1 MCRVHIDVVS
11 SKTATWRYQVD
22 TMTTRNG
29 EKMAKSAEAMTRGAQ
44 QSGQV
49 LSGYLVEVQ
58 EINISFA
65 RKATETWIEAFR
77 KQTELNQRMV
87 QRLYGEAEGQ
97 THAFQELAR
106 DWMSAYSMPLFNP
119 FGFWGEGMQS
129 ATQSTTSNVARMSDA
144 TREAMQEVMFPIV
157 GYDEMNVSEITE
169 KLRGLSVE
177 ELKRVRDYERRNKN
191 RETVLERIEQR
202 INALTS

>member
-1 MCRVHIDVVS
+1 
-11 SKTATWRYQVD
+11 VD
-22 TMTTRNG
+22 TTTTRNG
-29 EKMAKSAEAMTRGAQ
+29 EKIAKSAEAMTRSAQ
-44 QSGQV
+44 QSGQI
-49 LSGYLVEVQ
+49 LSGYLAEVQ
-58 EINISFA
+58 EINTDFA
-65 RKATETWIEAFR
+65 RKAAENWIEGFR
-77 KQTELNQRMV
+77 KQTELNQRLV

-106 DWMSAYSMPLFNP
+106 DWMSSYSMPFFNP
-119 FGFWGEGMQS
+119 FGLWGDG
-129 ATQSTTSNVARMSDA
+129 TQSTTRNVARMTDA

>member
-1 MCRVHIDVVS
+1 
-11 SKTATWRYQVD
+11 VD
-22 TMTTRNG
+22 TTTTRNG
-29 EKMAKSAEAMTRGAQ
+29 EKIAKSAEAMTRSTQ
-44 QSGQV
+44 QSGQI
-49 LSGYLVEVQ
+49 LSGYLAEVQ
-58 EINISFA
+58 EINTEFA
-65 RKATETWIEAFR
+65 RKATETWIEGFR
-77 KQTELNQRMV
+77 KQTDLNQRLV
-87 QRLYGEAEGQ
+87 QGLYGEAGGQ

-106 DWMSAYSMPLFNP
+106 DWISAYSMPFFNP

-129 ATQSTTSNVARMSDA
+129 ATQSTTRNVVRMTDA

-157 GYDEMNVSEITE
+157 GYDEMNVSKITE

-177 ELKRVRDYERRNKN
+177 ELKRVRDHERRNKN